1 MTNRKTTKRALISSV
16 LALVLCFAM
25 LLGST
30 YAWFTD
36 TATTNV
42 NTIKSGILDVKLISG
57 DGQAD
62 LEGQTIQFK
71 NVDDSED
78 LLWEP
83 GATFYT
89 DTFKIKNE
97 GNLALDYTIV
107 ISAVQGEVSL
117 MDVIEFVCVKVDGS
131 TKTELT
137 TFPNEEQL
145 LPGGVS
151 AEYTIKATMSKEAG
165 NEYQNMTLEGIAIT
179 VYATQ
184 SAYEKDATGSTYDE
198 DTKPEVRTAVYTVTA
213 DTTINA
219 IIDVDSIKGATDA
232 ITVTAGTATI
242 TGGFYDAGQTPFGGD
257 GNTAVWANGGNVVI
271 TDGTFYSSGLA
282 AGDTGHIDL
291 IYCGLGTITIEGGF
305 YYAENNTVWL
315 LNCKD
320 ANYANGTAKIIV
332 KGGTFVNFNPADVHG
347 EPTNPTSYVAE
358 GYTVTESEHGSDTWY
373 TVVVDATYEAPA
385 NP

>member
-1 MTNRKTTKRALISSV
+1 MNSTTTKRALFSSV
-16 LALVLCFAM
+16 VALLLCFTM
-25 LLGST
+25 LLGT
-30 YAWFTD
+30 TFAWFTD
-36 TATTNV
+36 TATSAV
-42 NTIKSGILDVKLISG
+42 NTIQAGTLDIALVDATGAS
-57 DGQAD
+57 
-62 LEGQTIQFK
+62 LEGQTLGW
-71 NVDDSED
+71 VAADSRSQD
-78 LLWEP
+78 NILWEP
-83 GATFYT
+83 GCTYNTQAFYL
-89 DTFKIKNE
+89 KNN
-97 GNLALDYTIV
+97 GNLALKYEIAINGITGDAKLLEVIEWTITVGGVETVLEDLKGELLANETTGAIV
-107 ISAVQGEVSL
+107 ISGHMKE
-117 MDVIEFVCVKVDGS
+117 
-131 TKTELT
+131 
-137 TFPNEEQL
+137 
-145 LPGGVS
+145 
-151 AEYTIKATMSKEAG
+151 EAG

-198 DTKPEVRTAVYTVTA
+198 DTEPKVRTSVYTVTA

-242 TGGFYDAGQTPFGGD
+242 TGGFYDAGQTPLGGA

-358 GYTVTESEHGSDTWY
+358 GYTVTKSEHGNDIWY
-373 TVVVDATYEAPA
+373 TVVADTRVA
-385 NP
+385 N